1 MNKAHLALGLLA
13 AVVLATGVALRS
25 PSDLATGTSSL
36 ASPAVTTEDSGVHK
50 TVNVTYT
57 DTGFNPSVVSI
68 KKGDSVL
75 FVNASGKSLR
85 IAPIKDPKDATS
97 GYLGFEA
104 SRSIRKG
111 ETFGVTVTMP
121 GIWGYKNLNS
131 PTTVGIVIAE

>member
-13 AVVLATGVALRS
+13 AVVLAAGVALNS
-25 PSDLATGTSSL
+25 PSDIASGPSSL
-36 ASPAVTTEDSGVHK
+36 ASPAVTTEGTGIYK

-57 DTGFNPSVVSI
+57 DTGFSPSVVSI
-68 KKGDSVL
+68 KKGDSIL
-75 FVNASGKSLR
+75 FLNNSGKSLR
-85 IAPIKDPKDATS
+85 IAPVKDPKDATS
-97 GYLGFEA
+97 AYLGFEA
-104 SRSIRKG
+104 SHSIRKG